1 MMKTHVLHRTF
12 TDCKVI
18 SFHVEDPKTNG
29 PRDGWLTMRAKTLLT
44 KEPETILWLD
54 RMTTDDVLWDIGACI
69 GSYSIYPAVRHGVR
83 VCAFEPAYYN
93 YSVLQNNIFLNK
105 VQDLVTAYPV
115 GIGNKYKYDYLVN
128 HTNVQAGS
136 GTNSIESCDIAKF
149 RSTYRRTGCV
159 MDSINNLVRK
169 GLPYPTHIKID
180 VDGSEPDII
189 DGALKVL
196 PNIKSVLV
204 ELMPEPVDKTSTYNN
219 TAEKQKEVIKKIE
232 SLGMILDEELYEISA
247 KRHDRGRFKG
257 QRNYIFY
264 GEDYAD
270 AI

>member
-1 MMKTHVLHRTF
+1 
-12 TDCKVI
+12 
-18 SFHVEDPKTNG
+18 
-29 PRDGWLTMRAKTLLT
+29 
-44 KEPETILWLD
+44 
-54 RMTTDDVLWDIGACI
+54 
-69 GSYSIYPAVRHGVR
+69 
-83 VCAFEPAYYN
+83 
-93 YSVLQNNIFLNK
+93 
-105 VQDLVTAYPV
+105 
-115 GIGNKYKYDYLVN
+115 VN

-219 TAEKQKEVIKKIE
+219 TAEKQKDIIKKIE